1 MNTDLP
7 LYKCHKVVR
16 AGIIHGSTRAAWSNV
31 LTVNVPGAKAMIE
44 VTVPDGWC
52 KKHDVQHG
60 GYYVEYQDGYQSY
73 SPADVFEAGYK
84 LVQEAEQ
91 LTKDDASVACS
102 NACGITADNL
112 PAFDYVG
119 EAKRHTLSQ
128 ILIGRS
134 FGGSTLTDIANEIT
148 KAFDALEGKPM
159 PHASQT
165 DYAEFQELIDNLQN
179 LGTRFR
185 CPAGMQRFAWLR
197 SELEELEKRR
207 ADDCPDLEAADF
219 SDALMWLKDGKRVA
233 RSGWNGAGQWV
244 ELFKMEG
251 LVLSFDHNDD
261 KYPIAQNFVLKNAQG
276 VAVPGWTPS
285 TGDLMATDW
294 YVVE

>member
-7 LYKCHKVVR
+7 LFKCHKVVR
-16 AGIIHGSTRAAWSNV
+16 AGVIHSAALDV

-44 VTVPDGWC
+44 VSVPTGWC
-52 KKHDVQHG
+52 QKHGVEYG
-60 GYYVEYQDGYQSY
+60 GYYVQYENGYQSY

-84 LVQEAEQ
+84 LIQEPEQ
-91 LTKDDASVACS
+91 LTGSTDTGNGCASAR
-102 NACGITADNL
+102 GITADNL
-112 PAFDYVG
+112 PAYDSVG
-119 EAKRHTLSQ
+119 EAKRDTLRQMLVNYGIKS
-128 ILIGRS
+128 S
-134 FGGSTLTDIANEIT
+134 DPVDAANIIT

-219 SDALMWLKDGKRVA
+219 SNALMWLKEKRRVA
-233 RSGWNGAGQWV
+233 RKGWNGKSQHVEIWMFPDSIQWGGPGQGIP
-244 ELFKMEG
+244 MQ
-251 LVLSFDHNDD
+251 
-261 KYPIAQNFVLKNAQG
+261 PCFVLINTQGNAQ
-276 VAVPGWTPS
+276 PGWIPS